1 MTRPAKQTDRSR
13 KSRRQSAFNSLTSDQ
28 RRAWTAFMR
37 VRLRLT
43 YEMNRQLQADS
54 KLSLPDYDVL
64 IALRYAPR
72 AQMQIRD
79 LAAGSLGGHCPLS
92 HQLPPRSSRGLVA
105 LPPTPSVRRR
115 AGI

>member
-13 KSRRQSAFNSLTSDQ
+13 KSRPQSAFNSLTSDQ

-54 KLSLPDYDVL
+54 KLSLPNYDVL

-72 AQMQIRD
+72 GQMQITE
-79 LAAGSLGGHCPLS
+79 LAARIRWG
-92 HQLPPRSSRGLVA
+92 SSRLSPH
-105 LPPTPSVRRR
+105 LPRL
-115 AGI
+115 

>member
-1 MTRPAKQTDRSR
+1 MTRPTKQTDRSR

-72 AQMQIRD
+72 GQMQITE
-79 LAAGSLGGHCPLS
+79 LAAGIGGEPNPLS
-92 HQLPPRSSRGLVA
+92 TPPWALRS
-105 LPPTPSVRRR
+105 RRLL
-115 AGI
+115 